1 MAACVLAVKILT
13 LPMSVIVHLV
23 SKALTVRRGWTA
35 VACNHVRMVRWG
47 SQSGQ
52 GWGWGLCVAQIILGG
67 NAALYVLCAL
77 SPGDM
82 TPTPM
87 KQEEYSS

>member
-13 LPMSVIVHLV
+13 LPMSVTAHLV

-35 VACNHVRMVRWG
+35 VACSLVRMVRWG

-52 GWGWGLCVAQIILGG
+52 GWGGVSDGSDDPGWESC
-67 NAALYVLCAL
+67 LCAL
-77 SPGDM
+77 CAPSPGDV
-82 TPTPM
+82 TPPP
-87 KQEEYSS
+87 SA